1 MKRFVVGIAITCS
14 LVACGV
20 SQQQEV
26 QMGQEYAQQI
36 NAQLPIIQDPEVN
49 RYINVLG
56 DSISRLTSRKDLDWH
71 FFIVDSKEV
80 NAFAVPGGFVYVNRG
95 LIERADKMDEVA
107 GVLGHEI
114 GHVLRRHTIKQMQK
128 GQAANV
134 GITLA
139 CVLTGVCNNQA
150 ASAAIQVGGGA
161 LFARFSRSD
170 EAEADQEG
178 FNNVVRAGISPEGM
192 VSMFQKLLEERKTR
206 PAGVEA
212 WFLTHPLEED
222 RITAIQARINQ
233 LPPNTL
239 ASLGTDTRN
248 FHTFKARIQS
258 LPPSPPPRQMQQ
270 RIQSALELRM
280 RRDTSR
286 RIFRFMRIALT
297 IAGSDSGGGAGI
309 QADLKTFQRFGVF
322 GTSAVT
328 AITAQNTRGVS
339 RWEAVSADLLR
350 AQIDSVCE
358 DLPPSAFK
366 TGMLGT
372 AANAAAVAAAI
383 VAHSLANYSLDPVM
397 VESLGD
403 VLFERDA
410 IDVIRTHL
418 VSKAFLVTPN
428 VPEAE
433 ILVGEKIED
442 EDGMARAAEKIV
454 GA

>member
-1 MKRFVVGIAITCS
+1 MKRFIIGIAVTCS
-14 LVACGV
+14 LVACGI

-114 GHVLRRHTIKQMQK
+114 GHVLRRHTIKQMEKAQ
-128 GQAANV
+128 GANV

-139 CVLTGVCNNQA
+139 CVLTGVCNSQVAN
-150 ASAAIQVGGGA
+150 AAIQIGGGA
-161 LFARFSRSD
+161 LFARFSRGD

-222 RITAIQARINQ
+222 RIAAIQARINQ
-233 LPPNTL
+233 LPPNSL
-239 ASLGTDTRN
+239 ANLGTDTRN
-248 FHTFKARIQS
+248 FHTFKARLQS
-258 LPPSPPPRQMQQ
+258 LPPSPPPRQTQ
-270 RIQSALELRM
+270 
-280 RRDTSR
+280 
-286 RIFRFMRIALT
+286 
-297 IAGSDSGGGAGI
+297 
-309 QADLKTFQRFGVF
+309 
-322 GTSAVT
+322 
-328 AITAQNTRGVS
+328 
-339 RWEAVSADLLR
+339 
-350 AQIDSVCE
+350 
-358 DLPPSAFK
+358 
-366 TGMLGT
+366 
-372 AANAAAVAAAI
+372 
-383 VAHSLANYSLDPVM
+383 
-397 VESLGD
+397 
-403 VLFERDA
+403 
-410 IDVIRTHL
+410 
-418 VSKAFLVTPN
+418 
-428 VPEAE
+428 
-433 ILVGEKIED
+433 
-442 EDGMARAAEKIV
+442 
-454 GA
+454 